1 MATDSI
7 AVKENAKAPG
17 EMRISDVEIG
27 PIAIVEDTMLSTY
40 SGTVAVPSE
49 FLITPSKLSLTCN
62 SRLPETPTLKVSSL
76 DVPFSTPINDKHI
89 SCTDA
94 TCSVCLS
101 PLLCRTAL
109 VETRCKVSDC
119 PQSLSMKSAPH
130 AIYSQL

>member
-7 AVKENAKAPG
+7 AVEENAKAPG

-49 FLITPSKLSLTCN
+49 FLITPSKLSLMCN
-62 SRLPETPTLKVSSL
+62 NKPSDTPTSKESSL
-76 DVPFSTPINDKHI
+76 VAHFSTPIYDKHH
-89 SCTDA
+89 SCIDA

-109 VETRCKVSDC
+109 VETRCKVENC
-119 PQSLSMKSAPH
+119 E
-130 AIYSQL
+130 